1 MCVAKTGFSMAG
13 LPFPEAEREAGL
25 SFGKGIQAG
34 DADAAV
40 FGSDCAAGEFP
51 GLPPNTGQITLDCR
65 IFQDYLTT

>member
-40 FGSDCAAGEFP
+40 AGSDCAAGAELS
-51 GLPPNTGQITLDCR
+51 G
-65 IFQDYLTT
+65 